1 MATGTRR
8 AAFEGVADVTVSERL
23 FATTDGLGLSLT
35 RFHRADCGDVVLLVH
50 GLAGSREMFTRPGHA
65 NLVSHLLDSGFT
77 DVWALDHRMSG
88 RLPYNT
94 EGHRF
99 TLDDVAAYDHPAA
112 LACLREAV
120 GDRRIHVI
128 AHCLGSV
135 TFLTALFAGLVD
147 QVAGV
152 VSNSVSLHPRLSRR
166 ARARLR
172 FSPALAP
179 QIMGMAGS
187 GLKPMRTGD
196 AGGSGYGRHIRRMAA
211 AERVVKWDE
220 EDPRLPDAMTNLAG
234 VRTPIL
240 FLAGSEN
247 RVFTDS
253 NVVTY
258 RELEQVA
265 PGRHRLQV
273 LPGYGHADPFIG
285 RNAHAEVFPN
295 IVGFLTEKA
304 V

>member
-8 AAFEGVADVTVSERL
+8 AAFEGVADVVVSERL
-23 FATTDGLGLSLT
+23 FATADGLGLSLT
-35 RFHRADCGDVVLLVH
+35 RFHRADCDDVVLLVH
-50 GLAGSREMFTRPGHA
+50 GLAGSREMFTRPGHT

-77 DVWALDHRMSG
+77 DVWTLDHRMSS

-112 LACLREAV
+112 LDCLREAV
-120 GDRRIHVI
+120 GDRRVHVI

-135 TFLTALFAGLVD
+135 TFLTSLFAGLVD
-147 QVAGV
+147 QVATV
-152 VSNSVSLHPRLSRR
+152 VSNSVSLNPRLSRR
-166 ARARLR
+166 ALARLR
-172 FSPALAP
+172 FSPGLAP

-187 GLKPMRTGD
+187 SPNPARAGGT
-196 AGGSGYGRHIRRMAA
+196 GGSGYGRHIRRMAS

-220 EDPRLPDAMTNLAG
+220 EDPRLPDGLTGLTA

-253 NVVTY
+253 NIVTY
-258 RELEQVA
+258 RELEQAV
-265 PGRHRLQV
+265 PGRHGLRI

-285 RNAHAEVFPN
+285 RNAHAEVFPH
-295 IVGFLTEKA
+295 IVDFLNEKA